1 MATKP
6 KSKYIFKPEMCERMI
21 ELGKEG
27 ASQKMMFAEIGINKN
42 VADTW
47 KKNHDEF
54 ADALETAKTHSQA
67 YWEREILANVNNK
80 GFNSRLAE
88 IALRGQF
95 QEDYRETRDTKIDLK
110 AEVVV
115 DFAGEVAKLIS
126 ALKEQHIVFLL
137 WYTEVW

>member
-1 MATKP
+1 
-6 KSKYIFKPEMCERMI
+6 MCDAII

-42 VADTW
+42 VAETW
-47 KKNHDEF
+47 KKNYPDF

-67 YWEREILANVNNK
+67 FWEREILANVNNK
-80 GFNSRLAE
+80 GFNSRLVE

-110 AEVVV
+110 AEVKV
-115 DFAGEVAKLIS
+115 DFNKEIANLIS
-126 ALKEQHIVFLL
+126 ALKS
-137 WYTEVW
+137 

>member
-1 MATKP
+1 MAVKP
-6 KSKYIFKPEMCERMI
+6 KSKYIFKPEMCNRMI

-47 KKNHDEF
+47 KKNHEEF

-126 ALKEQHIVFLL
+126 ALKE
-137 WYTEVW
+137 

>member
-1 MATKP
+1 MAVKP
-6 KSKYIFKPEMCERMI
+6 KSKYIFKPEMCNRMI

-47 KKNHDEF
+47 KKNHEEF

-95 QEDYRETRDTKIDLK
+95 ADDYRETRDTKIDLK
-110 AEVVV
+110 AEVKI
-115 DFAGEVAKLIS
+115 DFAKEVNDLIK
-126 ALKEQHIVFLL
+126 ALKV
-137 WYTEVW
+137 

>member
-1 MATKP
+1 VAAK
-6 KSKYIFKPEMCERMI
+6 KSAANVKYVYDPAMCNAII

-27 ASQKMMFAEIGINKN
+27 ASQKMMFAEIGINKG

-47 KKNHDEF
+47 KKNHPDF

-67 YWEREILANVNNK
+67 FWEREILANLNNK

-110 AEVVV
+110 AEIKV
-115 DFAGEVAKLIS
+115 DFNKEISDLIT
-126 ALKEQHIVFLL
+126 ALKK
-137 WYTEVW
+137 